1 MQCLQSAQF
10 VICTEESEAVGLPIH
25 CVPMVYQ
32 GIRTEIR
39 LWLVVCYILLL
50 TITRIYRS
58 SAVHCGV
65 YNVAEGVVDLRSAII
80 GYGTWPFGYDQIFI
94 QM

>member
-1 MQCLQSAQF
+1 
-10 VICTEESEAVGLPIH
+10 
-25 CVPMVYQ
+25 MVYQ
-32 GIRTEIR
+32 GIRTEVR

-65 YNVAEGVVDLRSAII
+65 YNVAEGVVDLKSDII
-80 GYGTWPFGYDQIFI
+80 GGYVSSWPFGYDQIFI
-94 QM
+94 QI